1 MLTGGMQE
9 GSGLLSLSTSDDKEV
24 ISRLRASGAKGRV
37 SAILD
42 ERMLSLE
49 TKTGQVLSVKL
60 DNISRADHHH
70 TTLIPFTYA
79 FIGAM
84 LVLISIRNLV
94 DPTAKAAFLTLG
106 ISLVFGHIVTRRPT
120 LTITYNDED
129 CYAIH
134 GPDSKLMDMT
144 YLIQRLREGLSL
156 DDARAGLQTLNQ
168 DIDFPM
174 TSVIAEE
181 IKEVKLRQNPNIGTF
196 LNQEPEEDEED
207 SEVMFPQLFDEPSG
221 EQVLQS
227 FERESTAQRRD
238 GLKERAL
245 RNIETR
251 RNYLTVQIPTEQLMP
266 PREEETYSVHGNDF
280 LNNEFNFGG
289 YQEEQT
295 SAPDNAMEDMFGF
308 DFGQSMDSEPTI
320 SEPEPMIQRP
330 LNEENRVQPAM
341 ANKSSAQMIREA
353 RNERNYVPSFA
364 SPDGFHIPNTE
375 EGNQPPNDHNMISN
389 QPESRSIVRDAM
401 RSGST
406 ANNSRIEGDLG
417 KQNVLNK
424 KKQREL
430 FVKKSQTNP
439 RSSTFVKKS
448 SSNAS
453 SRISSVGNAIVNSI
467 TSIRN
472 RNSSDYS
479 QEYSDN
485 DSHVEPGQTVPNLMT
500 NQYLKLRASQDGEA
514 MVGGLRENIENLS
527 VSRGGVV
534 ENDVV
539 SEMYS
544 HLGNGVR
551 LDRRVEGD
559 RLKELEEVNL
569 GDFEQ
574 LNAESNSKKS
584 GIGGLKRLD

>member
-1 MLTGGMQE
+1 MLAGGMQE

-106 ISLVFGHIVTRRPT
+106 LSLVFGHIVTRRPT

-295 SAPDNAMEDMFGF
+295 SASDNAMDDMFGF

-364 SPDGFHIPNTE
+364 SPDGFHIPAIE

-389 QPESRSIVRDAM
+389 QTESRSIVRDAM

-406 ANNSRIEGDLG
+406 ANNSPIDGDLG
-417 KQNVLNK
+417 RQNVLHK

-430 FVKKSQTNP
+430 FVKKSQTNS

-467 TSIRN
+467 TGIRN

-559 RLKELEEVNL
+559 RLKELEEVIL
-569 GDFEQ
+569 DDFEQ
-574 LNAESNSKKS
+574 LNTHSDSDKN

>member
-364 SPDGFHIPNTE
+364 SPDGFHIPTTE

-406 ANNSRIEGDLG
+406 ANNSRIDGDLG
-417 KQNVLNK
+417 KQNVLHK

-559 RLKELEEVNL
+559 RLKELEEVIL

-574 LNAESNSKKS
+574 LNTQSDSDKN

>member
-1 MLTGGMQE
+1 MQE
-9 GSGLLSLSTSDDKEV
+9 ESGLLSLSTSDDKEV

-168 DIDFPM
+168 DTDFPM

-181 IKEVKLRQNPNIGTF
+181 IKEVKLRQNPNIGMF
-196 LNQEPEEDEED
+196 LEQEPEEDEED
-207 SEVMFPQLFDEPSG
+207 SEFMFPQLLDEPSG

-227 FERESTAQRRD
+227 FESERTTQRRD

-266 PREEETYSVHGNDF
+266 PRQEETYPVHGNDF
-280 LNNEFNFGG
+280 LINEFNFGG
-289 YQEEQT
+289 FGEEQT
-295 SAPDNAMEDMFGF
+295 SASENAMDDMFGF

-320 SEPEPMIQRP
+320 PEPEPIIPRQI
-330 LNEENRVQPAM
+330 NQESHVQPTI

-364 SPDGFHIPNTE
+364 NQEGFHIPNTQE
-375 EGNQPPNDHNMISN
+375 EYQPPNDHNMISN

-401 RSGST
+401 RSGS
-406 ANNSRIEGDLG
+406 A
-417 KQNVLNK
+417 QNDSQISNTSSNQKVLQK
-424 KKQREL
+424 KKRRDL
-430 FVKKSQTNP
+430 FVKKSQSSSKN
-439 RSSTFVKKS
+439 STFVKKS
-448 SSNAS
+448 SAPNTNN
-453 SRISSVGNAIVNSI
+453 RISSVGSAIVNSI
-467 TSIRN
+467 SGIRN
-472 RNSSDYS
+472 RNSSDYA
-479 QEYSDN
+479 QEYSDD
-485 DSHVEPGQTVPNLMT
+485 DSQVAPGQTVPNLMT

-527 VSRGGVV
+527 VSRGGIV

-574 LNAESNSKKS
+574 LNAESSSNKS

>member
-181 IKEVKLRQNPNIGTF
+181 IKEVKLRQNPNIGSF

-364 SPDGFHIPNTE
+364 SPDGFHIPTTE

-406 ANNSRIEGDLG
+406 ANNSRIGGDLG
-417 KQNVLNK
+417 KQNVLHK

-467 TSIRN
+467 TGIRN

-559 RLKELEEVNL
+559 RLKELEEVIL

-574 LNAESNSKKS
+574 LNTQSDSDKN

>member
-144 YLIQRLREGLSL
+144 YLIQRLRQGLSL

-308 DFGQSMDSEPTI
+308 DFGQSMDSDPTI

-364 SPDGFHIPNTE
+364 SPDGFHIPTTE

-406 ANNSRIEGDLG
+406 ANNSRIGGDLG
-417 KQNVLNK
+417 KQNVLHK

-467 TSIRN
+467 TGIRN

-559 RLKELEEVNL
+559 RLKELEEVIL

-574 LNAESNSKKS
+574 LNTQSDSDKN